1 MSDIEI
7 VKDLIIKETGI
18 DIAKRTRQRE
28 VIELRSLFYK
38 VAKELKPISSY
49 SSIGKCVG
57 CHHATVLHSLGMFE
71 VYSKY
76 NKSLNKIKGIV
87 TKRFK
92 LENGLYGIKAINK
105 EIEDLELRIIE
116 LKELKEFL
124 EKDEKDLVD

>member
-1 MSDIEI
+1 MNDIEI

-18 DIAKRTRQRE
+18 DVAKRTRQRE

-38 VAKELKPISSY
+38 VAKELKPNSSY
-49 SSIGKCVG
+49 SAIGRCVG
-57 CHHATVLHSLGMFE
+57 YNHATVLHSLGMFE

-92 LENGLYGIKAINK
+92 LESGIYGIKAINK

-124 EKDEKDLVD
+124 ENDKKVLVD

>member
-18 DIAKRTRQRE
+18 DIAKKTRQRE

-38 VAKELKPISSY
+38 VAKEVKPNSSY
-49 SSIGKCVG
+49 SAIGKCVG
-57 CHHATVLHSLGMFE
+57 YNHATVLHSLGMFE

-76 NKSLNKIKGIV
+76 NKSLNIIKGIV

-92 LENGLYGIKAINK
+92 LENRFYGINSINK

-124 EKDEKDLVD
+124 ENDKKDLVD

>member
-1 MSDIEI
+1 
-7 VKDLIIKETGI
+7 
-18 DIAKRTRQRE
+18 
-28 VIELRSLFYK
+28 
-38 VAKELKPISSY
+38 
-49 SSIGKCVG
+49 
-57 CHHATVLHSLGMFE
+57 MFE

-105 EIEDLELRIIE
+105 EIEQLELRIIE

-124 EKDEKDLVD
+124 ENDKKVLVD